1 MAEAV
6 PYTGACLVQGVAG
19 NVGDWPR
26 SGAGPAPRRAGP
38 GRAALPFAGQ
48 QGVKGKPRR

>member
-6 PYTGACLVQGVAG
+6 PYTGACVVQGVAD
-19 NVGDWPR
+19 NVGACPR
-26 SGAGPAPRRAGP
+26 SGAGPRTTP
-38 GRAALPFAGQ
+38 GRAVPRPAGQ